1 MGLSKGNV
9 KGVSGRG
16 RKKERGRRVWV
27 CKGLETKELAWR
39 LRGVEG
45 KPSVW
50 GEAHA
55 I

>member
-1 MGLSKGNV
+1 M
-9 KGVSGRG
+9 
-16 RKKERGRRVWV
+16 KERGRRVWV
-27 CKGLETKELAWR
+27 CKGPEAKELAWQ

-45 KPSVW
+45 KPSVR